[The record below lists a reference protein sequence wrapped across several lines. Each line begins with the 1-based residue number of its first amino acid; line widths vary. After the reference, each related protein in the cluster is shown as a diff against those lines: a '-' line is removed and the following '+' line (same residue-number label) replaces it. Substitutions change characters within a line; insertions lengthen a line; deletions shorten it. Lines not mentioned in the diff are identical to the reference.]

1 MRSKSIVYNSVL
13 VFIVIR
19 CYMTAI
25 VYHNPRCSKSRET
38 VKLLSEK
45 KIDFKT
51 RHYLDDTLTKEEII
65 RLLKEL
71 GYETARQ
78 LMRTNEEVYK
88 VLKVIEETDE
98 NKLIEILVSHP
109 KLIERPIV
117 SFNGRAIIG
126 RPPENVL
133 VLFD

>member
-1 MRSKSIVYNSVL
+1 
-13 VFIVIR
+13 
-19 CYMTAI
+19 MTAI

-38 VKLLSEK
+38 VKLLTDK

-51 RHYLDDTLTKEEII
+51 RLYLEDKLSKEEINH
-65 RLLKEL
+65 LLLEL
-71 GYETARQ
+71 GYDSAHQ
-78 LMRTNEEVYK
+78 LMRNKEEDYK

-98 NKLIEILVSHP
+98 TKLIDILVSHP

-117 SFNGRAIIG
+117 SYQGRAIIG

>member
-1 MRSKSIVYNSVL
+1 
-13 VFIVIR
+13 
-19 CYMTAI
+19 MTAI

-38 VKLLSEK
+38 VKLLTEK
-45 KIDFKT
+45 EIDFKT
-51 RHYLDDTLTKEEII
+51 RHYLDDTLSKDEISK
-65 RLLKEL
+65 LLSEL
-71 GYETARQ
+71 GYESARQ
-78 LMRTNEEVYK
+78 LMRTGEEEYK

-117 SFNGRAIIG
+117 SYKGKSVIG